1 MEPDLQL
8 EGVVRAIQLAIAPVF
23 LVTGVVALLSL
34 LAHRLSRII
43 DRARA
48 LERRS
53 LDPDEDAVL
62 AADLAT
68 LARRAKLMNWA
79 IGLGTG
85 CALLV
90 CTVIAALFL
99 SAFLGIQLELLVG
112 WLFIAAMALLIAALL
127 IFLNEVFLATSRLRI
142 GASDQ
147 GSVPG
152 GAQGSSRTS
161 KTPPHTA
168 GLQE

>member
-1 MEPDLQL
+1 MEPTQL
-8 EGVVRAIQLAIAPVF
+8 EAVVRAIQLAIAPVF

-34 LAHRLSRII
+34 LAHRLARII
-43 DRARA
+43 DRART

-53 LDPDEDAVL
+53 EESPEAS
-62 AADLAT
+62 AEHRSDLEV

-79 IGLGTG
+79 IGLGTS

-99 SAFLGIQLELLVG
+99 SAFLGVGLELLVG
-112 WLFIAAMALLIAALL
+112 WLFIAAMAVLIGALL
-127 IFLNEVFLATSRLRI
+127 IFLHEVFLATSRLRI
-142 GASDQ
+142 GQRSASA
-147 GSVPG
+147 GT
-152 GAQGSSRTS
+152 QGSSSTS
-161 KTPPHTA
+161 KRPPHTA

>member
-1 MEPDLQL
+1 MEPTQL
-8 EGVVRAIQLAIAPVF
+8 EAVVRAIQLAIAPVF
-23 LVTGVVALLSL
+23 LVTGVVGLLSL
-34 LAHRLSRII
+34 LAHRLARII

-53 LDPDEDAVL
+53 EERVEAGPELG
-62 AADLAT
+62 ADLRV

-79 IGLGTG
+79 IGLGTC

-99 SAFLGIQLELLVG
+99 SAFLGVGLEVLVG
-112 WLFIAAMALLIAALL
+112 WLFIGAMVVLIASLL

-142 GASDQ
+142 GQ
-147 GSVPG
+147 GPEGV
-152 GAQGSSRTS
+152 QGSSSTS
-161 KTPPHTA
+161 KRPPHTA